1 VRKAG
6 DVIPEVV
13 GPVLSLRPEGLP
25 PWEFPTICPCPL
37 GTELVRPEGEAD
49 TRCVEPACPFQRDQR
64 IIYFASRGAMDIEG
78 LGESTVFQLSDA
90 GLVADAGDIYSLTR
104 EQLLTLDKWGDTKAD
119 NLLAAIEGSK
129 NRPLPKVL
137 TALGCKGLGPSAS
150 DALARAFG
158 TLDSIMNASE
168 ADLAT
173 TDGVGPTIAA
183 SIVRWYSQPANRELI
198 EKLRAAGVEFGR
210 VEVSRLQQNL
220 AGKAV
225 VVTGSLEGYTR
236 ESAEA
241 AIKDRGGKSPGSVSA
256 KTFAVV
262 VGSDPGASKVTKA
275 TDLGIPMLDLA
286 GFEHLLATGEL
297 PPTD

>member
-1 VRKAG
+1 
-6 DVIPEVV
+6 
-13 GPVLSLRPEGLP
+13 
-25 PWEFPTICPCPL
+25 
-37 GTELVRPEGEAD
+37 
-49 TRCVEPACPFQRDQR
+49 
-64 IIYFASRGAMDIEG
+64 MDIEG
-78 LGESTVFQLSDA
+78 LGDSTVMQLSEA
-90 GLVADAGDIYSLTR
+90 GLVSDPGDIYSLTR

-129 NRPLPKVL
+129 TRPLPKVL

-150 DALARAFG
+150 DALSRAFG
-158 TLDSIMNASE
+158 TLDAVMSASE

-183 SIVRWYSQPANRELI
+183 AIVRWFAVPANRAFV
-198 EKLRAAGVEFGR
+198 EKLRAAGVEFGL
-210 VEVSRLQQNL
+210 VEVSRQPQIL

-236 ESAEA
+236 EGAEA

-262 VGSDPGASKVTKA
+262 VGTEPGASKLTKA
-275 TDLGIPMLDLA
+275 QDLGIPILDLE
-286 GFEHLLATGEL
+286 GFNYLLETGDL
-297 PPTD
+297 PPA